1 MAELL
6 LKVQYSN
13 LFHSESQR
21 RHHFTLRHRR
31 RRRNCDQSD
40 EHERWSRAVSESHR
54 SSSVGP
60 VVLERAVLIERLPA
74 LIKDRSSQGI
84 GRVCSVITTTTKTN
98 EKQQR
103 AAGIQEEKLGLA
115 DH

>member
-40 EHERWSRAVSESHR
+40 EHERWSRAVNESHR
-54 SSSVGP
+54 SSSVGA
-60 VVLERAVLIERLPA
+60 VVLKRAVLIERGIERTA
-74 LIKDRSSQGI
+74 IEDRSS
-84 GRVCSVITTTTKTN
+84 
-98 EKQQR
+98 
-103 AAGIQEEKLGLA
+103 
-115 DH
+115 